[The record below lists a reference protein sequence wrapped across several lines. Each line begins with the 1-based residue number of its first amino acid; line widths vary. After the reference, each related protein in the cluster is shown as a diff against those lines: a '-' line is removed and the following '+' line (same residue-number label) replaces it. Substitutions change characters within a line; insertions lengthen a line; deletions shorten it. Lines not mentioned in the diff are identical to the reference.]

1 MMIILVH
8 LNHIFRPALRG
19 VTRYTMTRGGRISYS
34 IGRVLIIQKKEHMVW
49 IFFFFFPVLINIIP
63 AIK

>member
-1 MMIILVH
+1 MIILVH
-8 LNHIFRPALRG
+8 LKHIFRPALRG
-19 VTRYTMTRGGRISYS
+19 VTCYTMARGGPISYS

-49 IFFFFFPVLINIIP
+49 IFFVVVAVLINILP